1 MNPLHTH
8 FPPRLEG
15 DAIDVAPL
23 LEQGLRQAPGRV
35 VFVFEGQAVTC
46 GELRERIDRLRAW
59 LAGRGLRQG
68 DRVAVMLSNS
78 AGHIA
83 LIYAL
88 ILSGLV
94 CSRQHALA
102 RRRPAIP
109 AAACASSPAG
119 GRG

>member
-59 LAGRGLRQG
+59 LASRG
-68 DRVAVMLSNS
+68 
-78 AGHIA
+78 
-83 LIYAL
+83 
-88 ILSGLV
+88 
-94 CSRQHALA
+94 
-102 RRRPAIP
+102 
-109 AAACASSPAG
+109 
-119 GRG
+119 

>member
-59 LAGRGLRQG
+59 LA
-68 DRVAVMLSNS
+68 
-78 AGHIA
+78 AGVCARATA
-83 LIYAL
+83 LP
-88 ILSGLV
+88 S
-94 CSRQHALA
+94 CCRT
-102 RRRPAIP
+102 RRAI
-109 AAACASSPAG
+109 SP
-119 GRG
+119 